1 MSLQLRAQH
10 MAELLSR
17 HTQQP
22 YYDRFRDAY
31 FEGNDFDSFDADD
44 DFTVTNAT
52 AGTADVIDGAG
63 GILEL
68 DSASTTADQG
78 VQVQH
83 KTETILP
90 ADGKPIIFEA
100 RLKISEHSTGVVDS
114 AQIFVGLSV
123 LDTTIMASGANSST
137 DHIGW
142 ESNAVTVA
150 DVHGRLDFHAEKGG
164 DRASVSTAHTYEAN
178 DTYVIL
184 GFFVDGIGY
193 VTPLVNGIAGT
204 SIETGSANIPVTAG
218 TGDMAASFLCQSE
231 GTHDPTM
238 DLDWY
243 YVIQAR

>member
-1 MSLQLRAQH
+1 

-44 DFTVTNAT
+44 DFVVENAT

-68 DSASTTADQG
+68 DSASSTADQG

-90 ADGKPIIFEA
+90 ADGKPIIFEC
-100 RLKISEHSTGVVDS
+100 RLKVTDAIAGV
-114 AQIFVGLSV
+114 QLFCGLSE
-123 LDTTIMASGANSST
+123 LDTTVFASGENTSEN
-137 DHIGW
+137 HIGI
-142 ESNAVTVA
+142 EANATTQA
-150 DVHGRLDFHAEKGG
+150 ATSGRLDFVAEKATA
-164 DRASVSTAHTYEAN
+164 RASVSTVHTLVE

-184 GFFVDGIGY
+184 GFYVDGLGY
-193 VTPLVNGIAGT
+193 ATPLVNGIAGT
-204 SIETGSANIPVTAG
+204 SIETGSDNLPVVEL
-218 TGDMAASFLCQSE
+218 AATFACLEE
-231 GTHDPTM
+231 GGSVDPITS
-238 DLDWY
+238 LDWY